1 MDIMR
6 KNDFHLIEINFPMD
20 DLQQQ
25 QKKPNL
31 LKSTFT
37 VSFMTITSRV
47 TGLLRDLVFAHVFG
61 AGPELD
67 AFVGV
72 AFRVPNFLRRLF
84 AEGAFSQAF
93 VPVLSEYRQTRS
105 HDEVKEFIN
114 RMAGTFTVVLFWVTV
129 LAVLITPMLVWLF
142 APGFI
147 HDPTR
152 YELAKAMLRITFPYL
167 FFISLT
173 AFISGI
179 LNSYGK
185 FSIPAFTPNILNFAL
200 MGAAIFL
207 APYFKQPV
215 EALAWGVFIGG
226 VVQLLFQLP
235 FVAKLGLLPHPHLL
249 FKDPGVR
256 RVATLMLPAVI
267 GVSVAQVSVFIDMLF
282 ASFLKAGSLSWLY
295 FSDRL
300 TSFPT
305 GVFGVA
311 VATVV
316 LPHLSRK
323 YATKSEIEFSRALD
337 WGLKFILFIAF
348 PAVVGIVLLAQPI
361 LATLLEYGKFS
372 TYAVIMSS
380 RSLVAFAIGV
390 PAFMLVKVLASGF
403 YSRQNI
409 RTPVKIA
416 ITALISNIVLDAILI
431 FPLAHAGLAL
441 ATSLTSILNA
451 SLLFFIL
458 IKRKIYQPGKE
469 WRVFFLRMFF
479 ANGLMALFIWYF
491 NSPASAWFAWGW
503 KVRVV
508 HLLFLCAGSIIIY
521 VVSLLLSGMKWSEF
535 LVRD

>member
-1 MDIMR
+1 ML
-6 KNDFHLIEINFPMD
+6 NQE
-20 DLQQQ
+20 QQQ
-25 QKKPNL
+25 NLQPAKKPNL

-61 AGPELD
+61 AGAALD
-67 AFVGV
+67 AFLV
-72 AFRVPNFLRRLF
+72 AFKVPNFLRRLF

-93 VPVLSEYRQTRS
+93 VPILSEYNQTRS
-105 HDEVKEFIN
+105 PDEVKEFIN
-114 RMAGTFTVVLFWVTV
+114 RMAGTLTVVLFWVTV
-129 LAVLITPMLVWLF
+129 VAVLVTPWLVWLF

-152 YELAKAMLRITFPYL
+152 YELAKVMLRITFPYL

-173 AFISGI
+173 AFVGGI
-179 LNSYGK
+179 LNTYGK

-200 MGAAIFL
+200 IAAAIFL
-207 APYFKQPV
+207 APHFKQPV

-226 VVQLLFQLP
+226 AAQLLFQLP
-235 FVAKLGLLPHPHLL
+235 FVAKIGLLPRPQLL
-249 FKDPGVR
+249 WSDQGVR
-256 RVATLMLPAVI
+256 RVAKLMLPAVV
-267 GVSVAQVSVFIDMLF
+267 GVSVAQISMFIDTLF

-316 LPHLSRK
+316 LPHLARK
-323 YATKSEIEFSRALD
+323 YATKSEVEFSRALD

-372 TYAVIMSS
+372 SYAVIMSS
-380 RSLVAFAIGV
+380 RSLIAFAIGV

-403 YSRQNI
+403 YSRQDI

-416 ITALISNIVLDAILI
+416 ITALISNIALDAILI

-451 SLLFFIL
+451 GLLFFLL
-458 IKRKIYQPGKE
+458 IKREIYHPGKE
-469 WRVFFLRMFF
+469 WRVFFLRIIF
-479 ANGLMALFIWYF
+479 ANGLMALFLWYF
-491 NSPASAWFAWGW
+491 SAPASVWFDWNWRA
-503 KVRVV
+503 RVL
-508 HLLFLCAGSIIIY
+508 HLLILCVGAVIIY
-521 VVSLLLSGMKWSEF
+521 LGCLFVSGMRWREF
-535 LVRD
+535 LVKE